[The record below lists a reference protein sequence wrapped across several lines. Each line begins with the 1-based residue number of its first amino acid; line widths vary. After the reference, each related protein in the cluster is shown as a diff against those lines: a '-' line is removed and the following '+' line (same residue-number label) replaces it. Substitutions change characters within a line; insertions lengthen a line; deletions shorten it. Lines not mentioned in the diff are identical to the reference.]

1 MSVGPTA
8 VRPTRGL
15 VAENSPITKYQVPL
29 HPKRI
34 MPTKFEVLSKI
45 VNWSEQL
52 YSYSYSYDVSCRV
65 VSQVPL
71 VLPAAARLAHVLAR
85 AALVQPQPQPQP
97 QRAALLTGRSFQ
109 SIF

>member
-52 YSYSYSYDVSCRV
+52 YSYDVSCRV
-65 VSQVPL
+65 VSQVAL